1 MIKRESSLDSKVI
14 SREFAK
20 DIRDLEEKISGY
32 ITKIQILC

>member
-20 DIRDLEEKISGY
+20 GIRDLEEKISGY